1 MQVAVQHRRWDP
13 VPTLPGA
20 RTRCWTWIT
29 GQVLPPVRPTSE
41 IPMFPLRT
49 WPAACCSGKPTV
61 TGHFAAGSRQW
72 RNSAW
77 AAWAAHHD
85 TVWAAIAVDRFR

>member
-41 IPMFPLRT
+41 IPMRSAQDL
-49 WPAACCSGKPTV
+49 ASGML
-61 TGHFAAGSRQW
+61 
-72 RNSAW
+72 
-77 AAWAAHHD
+77 
-85 TVWAAIAVDRFR
+85 